1 LPNSV
6 KKWFM
11 LQVWRIQQIAQILS
25 LVMLAITDALLI
37 YDYSDGLMF
46 NGEPLIPVRELGVLF
61 VLFMIGITIWVV
73 AIIWDLRL
81 KMWREQATVLIDR
94 NPYAKEKMTSK
105 EITVYEL
112 VWFPIMERLAK
123 DDPKMRE
130 SLEAMKR
137 WVRLAAREQSV
148 AVDARELMGHIGMS
162 VPDYVRKDGDD

>member
-1 LPNSV
+1 MPNGV

-11 LQVWRIQQIAQILS
+11 LQVWRIQQIAQILA

-61 VLFMIGITIWVV
+61 VLFMIGISIWTV
-73 AIIWDLRL
+73 AIIWDMRL

-105 EITVYEL
+105 EIAVYEL

-123 DDPKMRE
+123 DDPNMRE

-148 AVDARELMGHIGMS
+148 ADDARELMGHIGIS
-162 VPDYVRKDGDD
+162 APDYVRKGGKD

>member
-1 LPNSV
+1 MPNGL

-11 LQVWRIQQIAQILS
+11 LQIWRIQQVAQIITIALLS
-25 LVMLAITDALLI
+25 FNLALLI
-37 YDYSDGLMF
+37 QPWMEWRGSIFEDKYTAVIFIMMVTFLA
-46 NGEPLIPVRELGVLF
+46 VWLF
-61 VLFMIGITIWVV
+61 
-73 AIIWDLRL
+73 AIIWDLRMR
-81 KMWREQATVLIDR
+81 MWREQATVLIDR

-105 EITVYEL
+105 EIAVYEL

-148 AVDARELMGHIGMS
+148 ADDARELMGHIGMS
-162 VPDYVRKDGDD
+162 APDYVRKDGKD